1 MYYVKLIVYFYIIN
15 QKTKTMK
22 TKENKRT
29 LEIRKQISEG
39 LKKDGIWF
47 EISKEMYDLRTQL
60 YNELKKLN

>member
-1 MYYVKLIVYFYIIN
+1 MLIIVYINNISYICR
-15 QKTKTMK
+15 MK